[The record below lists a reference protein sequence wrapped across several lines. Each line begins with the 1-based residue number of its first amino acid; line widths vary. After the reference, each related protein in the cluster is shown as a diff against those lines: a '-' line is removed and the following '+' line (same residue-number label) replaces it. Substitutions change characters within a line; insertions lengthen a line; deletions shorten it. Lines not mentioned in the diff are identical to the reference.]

1 VTATPA
7 GQKSCPTPATVTP
20 LLQPISPNPCRISKN
35 YIHSTIW
42 FIEFMKHALCV
53 STRLS
58 YASCICTFLC
68 DVFKLLTLTI
78 AVNISKDQ
86 VFYMLKPML
95 FCIADINQT
104 FCELKNRRKEEKT
117 GLGDGEE
124 ASAPVVAGVKDLM
137 VCMKDTGM
145 YLKLTLPNT
154 ILRQKIKD
162 IGRMRLQRSAGLTS
176 ISGFNCSTLIA
187 MWAPIVEQIKCTVDT
202 VKGNL
207 KSNLCMH
214 PSIHTHIL

>member
-1 VTATPA
+1 
-7 GQKSCPTPATVTP
+7 
-20 LLQPISPNPCRISKN
+20 
-35 YIHSTIW
+35 
-42 FIEFMKHALCV
+42 M
-53 STRLS
+53 
-58 YASCICTFLC
+58 
-68 DVFKLLTLTI
+68 
-78 AVNISKDQ
+78 
-86 VFYMLKPML
+86 
-95 FCIADINQT
+95 
-104 FCELKNRRKEEKT
+104 
-117 GLGDGEE
+117 GLGEGEE

-207 KSNLCMH
+207 KSNFCMH
-214 PSIHTHIL
+214 PSIHPHTHFMISKKLFSQPRPPLLTQIKAGLKTDESLQKSRIILFWTLHMHCSFTKLSSLPPSTFWNWVIMIRGQNFSLASSLENQT